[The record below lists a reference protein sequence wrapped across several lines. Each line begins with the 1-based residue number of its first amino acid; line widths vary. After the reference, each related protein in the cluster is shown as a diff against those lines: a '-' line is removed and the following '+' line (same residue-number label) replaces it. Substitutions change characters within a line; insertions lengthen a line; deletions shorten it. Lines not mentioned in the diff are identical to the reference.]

1 MNFKQKAKQL
11 EHFLEEEFKKNIP
24 LVVLPDKSI
33 VYKRY
38 KIKQNKQ
45 GMWALRLVSG
55 DAVDYFRIKTTAIL
69 AAKFYDLSNFSRYNQ
84 IKTLDTHYWNNS
96 VDASFF
102 KYRYEHATD
111 IEKRDIFMWRWEQT
125 DHRAKRYKE
134 QISSM
139 FKANF

>member
-1 MNFKQKAKQL
+1 MNFKHQAKQL
-11 EHFLEEEFKKNIP
+11 ESFLEEEFKKKIP

-45 GMWALRLVSG
+45 GFWLLTLANG
-55 DAVDYFRIKTTAIL
+55 DTIDQFRIKTTATL
-69 AAKFYDLSNFSRYNQ
+69 AAKFYDQTNFSRYNQ
-84 IKTLDTHYWNNS
+84 VKSLDTHYWNNS
-96 VDASFF
+96 NDASFF

-111 IEKRDIFMWRWEQT
+111 LVKRDIFMWRWELA

-134 QISSM
+134 EISTM
-139 FKANF
+139 FKSNF

>member
-11 EHFLEEEFKKNIP
+11 ENFLEEEFKKNLP
-24 LVVLPDKSI
+24 LAVLPDKSI

-45 GMWALRLVSG
+45 GMWTLSLIGS
-55 DAVDYFRIKTTAIL
+55 DAIDYFRIKTTAIL
-69 AAKFYDLSNFSRYNQ
+69 AAKFYDQTNFGRYNEV
-84 IKTLDTHYWNNS
+84 KSLDTNYWNNS
-96 VDASFF
+96 NDASFF
-102 KYRYEHATD
+102 KYRYEHAKD
-111 IEKRDIFMWRWEQT
+111 LQKRDIFMWRWEQA

-134 QISSM
+134 QISIM

>member
-1 MNFKQKAKQL
+1 MNFKRQAKQL
-11 EHFLEEEFKKNIP
+11 ESFLEEEFKKKVP

-45 GMWALRLVSG
+45 GLWLLTLDNG
-55 DAVDYFRIKTTAIL
+55 DTIDQFRIKTTATL
-69 AAKFYDLSNFSRYNQ
+69 AAKFYDQTNFNRYNQ
-84 IKTLDTHYWNNS
+84 VKSLDTHYWNNNN
-96 VDASFF
+96 DASFF

-111 IEKRDIFMWRWEQT
+111 LEKRDIFMWRWELA

-134 QISSM
+134 EISTM
-139 FKANF
+139 FKSNF